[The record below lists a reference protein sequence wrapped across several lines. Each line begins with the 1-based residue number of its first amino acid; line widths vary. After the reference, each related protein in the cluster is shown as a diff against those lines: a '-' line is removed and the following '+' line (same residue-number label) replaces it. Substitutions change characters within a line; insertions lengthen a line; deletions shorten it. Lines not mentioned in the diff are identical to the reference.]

1 MRPLHGHLVRERP
14 KIVPKLYE
22 QFTKIRKSVVQQ
34 FHKLEQHRKT
44 SKADEAPRPLRC
56 NDNPCNYPRPVHNI
70 DLDVAGHQRIGK
82 RILGHLCKRETHE
95 LPIKGLFSTT
105 K

>member
-1 MRPLHGHLVRERP
+1 MQAIKALRMRPLHGHLVRERP

-44 SKADEAPRPLRC
+44 SKAMKPQGPFA
-56 NDNPCNYPRPVHNI
+56 VMTTHAI
-70 DLDVAGHQRIGK
+70 T
-82 RILGHLCKRETHE
+82 LGQCTAL
-95 LPIKGLFSTT
+95 I
-105 K
+105 